1 MKKTLDSIDHKEK
14 SIKVSEAKDI
24 LNKFIF
30 VTRKTEFIEIRN
42 CVNRISSQNII
53 SKNNVPKYNNAAVD
67 GYALNFDDLKAD
79 IREFELVGCS
89 RPGEPFN
96 GKLEKGQAIK
106 IFTGAIILPKFRNK
120 INVVFMRES
129 CCQIKNKIKI
139 NEFFFKGQNIR
150 KRGEDIKNGEIIL
163 EKGRKIRVVDL
174 GFLSSLGL
182 KTLKVYKKLNV
193 GIFSTGDEIIT
204 KKGESSK
211 NKIFDSNMLTLLSM
225 VESLG
230 CNPIEFGVIGDDYNE
245 SKKKIFESLKLC
257 DVLITTGG
265 ISSSET
271 DHIKTFILKNGKL
284 KFSKILM
291 KPGRP
296 FSFAVVKNKP
306 LLGLPG
312 NPVAVVV
319 VFLMFVVNYISKMSG
334 LQSKKINYSY
344 LPSSFD
350 LKKKKNRKEWLRG
363 SIIIKNKKIML
374 TKFKNEGSGILSSV
388 FTTQGII
395 ELDEKTEYIKKGDLL
410 KFYRYEDILN

>member
-1 MKKTLDSIDHKEK
+1 MKTTINSTNHKEK

-30 VTRKTEFIEIRN
+30 ETRKTELIQVHK
-42 CVNRISSQNII
+42 CANRISSQNVI
-53 SKNNVPKYNNAAVD
+53 SKYNVPKYNNAAVD
-67 GYALNFDDLKAD
+67 GFALNFNDLKSN
-79 IREFELVGCS
+79 IREFELVGS
-89 RPGEPFN
+89 SKPGQPFN
-96 GKLEKGQAIK
+96 GELKKGQAIR

-129 CCQIKNKIKI
+129 CCQLNNKIKI
-139 NEFFFKGQNIR
+139 NGYFFKNQNIR
-150 KRGEDIKNGEIIL
+150 KKGEDIKNGEIIIK
-163 EKGRKIRVVDL
+163 KGRKIRVIDL

-204 KKGESSK
+204 KKGKSSK

-225 VESLG
+225 VKSLG
-230 CNPIEFGVIGDDYNE
+230 CNPIDFGVIGDDYNE
-245 SKKKIFESLKLC
+245 SKKKIFESLKCC
-257 DVLITTGG
+257 DVLITSGG

-296 FSFAVVKNKP
+296 FSFAIIENKP
-306 LLGLPG
+306 LLALPG
-312 NPVAVVV
+312 NPVAVIV
-319 VFLMFVVNYISKMSG
+319 VFLVFVVDYISKMGG
-334 LQSKKINYSY
+334 LQSKKINYTY

-350 LKKKKNRKEWLRG
+350 LRKKKNRKEWLRG

-395 ELDEKTEYIKKGDLL
+395 ELDETTEYIKKGDLL